1 MTTYARIVTGQ
12 LKTTTIDEG
21 VRAFN
26 EKVTPDLRKQP
37 GFKSSELLVNHK
49 TGKMASVSHFAS
61 EADAQ
66 AGGQAGFKERVAML
80 EPYMD
85 GPAHLE
91 IYEVDAR
98 S

>member
-1 MTTYARIVTGQ
+1 MTTFARIVTGQ

-21 VRAFN
+21 VRVFN
-26 EKVTPDLRKQP
+26 EKVTPNLKNQP

-49 TGKMASVSHFAS
+49 TGKMASVSHFAT
-61 EADAQ
+61 ETDAQ
-66 AGGQAGFKERVAML
+66 AGGQAGLKERVAMI
-80 EPYMD
+80 EPYLD

>member
-1 MTTYARIVTGQ
+1 MTTFARIVTGQ

-21 VRAFN
+21 VRVFN
-26 EKVTPDLRKQP
+26 EKVTPNLKKQP
-37 GFKSSELLVNHK
+37 GFKGSELLVNHK
-49 TGKMASVSHFAS
+49 TGKMASVSHFAT

-66 AGGQAGFKERVAML
+66 AGGQAGLKERVAMI
-80 EPYMD
+80 EPYLD
-85 GPAHLE
+85 GPTQLE

>member
-1 MTTYARIVTGQ
+1 MTTFARIVTGQ

-21 VRAFN
+21 VRVFN
-26 EKVTPDLRKQP
+26 EKVTPNLKNQP

-49 TGKMASVSHFAS
+49 TGKMASVSHFAT
-61 EADAQ
+61 ETDAQ
-66 AGGQAGFKERVAML
+66 AGGQTGLKERVAMI
-80 EPYMD
+80 EPYLD
-85 GPAHLE
+85 GPTHLE